1 MRNIHISL
9 IIAGALFTGC
19 HTHDNEPDG
28 SGSPHTHGN
37 EITGSSGAAGHG
49 HDHEHEE
56 VSMLFTSYTESWEIF
71 AEADPFVTGKNST
84 ILVHVTSLHDFK
96 PPAEARVTTSL
107 ICGESL
113 VSQEVEKPLRP
124 GIYRFNLQPT
134 EEGVARL
141 VFEIGTGSGTENA
154 ESGNFNIYRDEHR
167 VTHEAADMHQEVP
180 GSVTFTK
187 EQSWIIG
194 FATGQA
200 VRQPFGPV
208 IKTVGVVQPAQGD
221 EITLTAHANGIV
233 TFTGIELYEG
243 ITVQNGQHLFDVA
256 GGSLAEGNTVLRY
269 REARNNYERARADH
283 ERISKL
289 AAERIVS
296 EKELLQA
303 TNEYN
308 NARAVY
314 ETLQANFSE
323 SGQKV
328 SSPFGGYLSGIYI
341 SNGQYVEAGQPL
353 AAVSRSR
360 NMIIRAELQQRHSH
374 LLNSIQTA
382 SIITGDGKA
391 YTLEEM
397 GGSVISMAR
406 SVSDRS
412 HLLPVHLQVS
422 NNPGLI
428 PGTLLDIYLKTR
440 TGESAIVVPVTS
452 LIEEQ
457 GNFFVYVQIHPES
470 FLKRQVQAGS
480 SDGFYTEIVGG
491 LTEGERIVTRG
502 AIMVKAA
509 TAAGNIDPHSGH
521 VH

>member
-1 MRNIHISL
+1 MRNILISL
-9 IIAGALFTGC
+9 IITGTLFTGC
-19 HTHDNEPDG
+19 HTHDHESG
-28 SGSPHTHGN
+28 RSGSSHSHGN
-37 EITGSSGAAGHG
+37 EVTGSSGAAGHA
-49 HDHEHEE
+49 HDHED

-71 AEADPFVTGKNST
+71 AEAEPFVTGKNST
-84 ILVHVTSLHDFK
+84 ILVHVTSLDDFK
-96 PPAEARVTTSL
+96 PSEEAVVTLSL

-113 VSQEVEKPLRP
+113 VSQVAEKPLRP
-124 GIYRFNLQPT
+124 GIYRFNLQPS

-141 VFEIGTGSGTENA
+141 VFEIGTGAGTENA
-154 ESGNFNIYRDEHR
+154 ETGNFNIYLDEHR
-167 VTHEAADMHQEVP
+167 VTHEAEAMHQEVP

-194 FATGQA
+194 FATGQ
-200 VRQPFGPV
+200 VKRQPFGPV

-221 EITLTAHANGIV
+221 EITLTAHTNGIV
-233 TFTGIELYEG
+233 TFTGSELYEG
-243 ITVQNGQHLFDVA
+243 ITVQTGQHLFDVA

-269 REARNNYERARADH
+269 REARNNYDRARADH

-303 TNEYN
+303 ANEYN

-314 ETLQANFSE
+314 ETLQANFTE
-323 SGQKV
+323 SGQKI

-374 LLNSIQTA
+374 LLNSIQSA
-382 SIITGDGKA
+382 NIITADGKTF
-391 YTLEEM
+391 TLEEV
-397 GGSVISMAR
+397 GGRVISMAR

-412 HLLPVHLQVS
+412 HLLPVHLQV
-422 NNPGLI
+422 NNNLGLI

-440 TGESAIVVPVTS
+440 TGESALVVPVTS

-457 GNFFVYVQIHPES
+457 GNYFVYIQIHPES
-470 FLKRQVQAGS
+470 FLKRQVQPGS
-480 SDGFYTEIVGG
+480 SDGFYTGIAGG

>member
-1 MRNIHISL
+1 MKNISISL

-19 HTHDNEPDG
+19 HTHDHEPDG
-28 SGSPHTHGN
+28 SGSSHTHGN
-37 EITGSSGAAGHG
+37 EITGSSGAAGNG
-49 HDHEHEE
+49 HEHEE

-71 AEADPFVTGKNST
+71 AEAEPFVTGKNSAV
-84 ILVHVTSLHDFK
+84 LVHVTSLHDFK
-96 PPAEARVTTSL
+96 PLEEAVVTLSL
-107 ICGESL
+107 FCGES
-113 VSQEVEKPLRP
+113 VVNQEVEKPLRP
-124 GIYRFNLQPT
+124 GIYRFNLQPS
-134 EEGVARL
+134 EEGVARI
-141 VFEIGTGSGTENA
+141 VFEIGTDAGTENA
-154 ESGNFNIYRDEHR
+154 ETGNFNIYLDEHR

-194 FATGQA
+194 FATGQ
-200 VRQPFGPV
+200 VERQSFGPV

-221 EITLTAHANGIV
+221 EVMLTAHANGIV
-233 TFTGIELYEG
+233 AFTGSELYEG
-243 ITVQNGQHLFDVA
+243 ITVQSGQHLFDVA

-303 TNEYN
+303 ANEYN

-323 SGQKV
+323 SGQKII
-328 SSPFGGYLSGIYI
+328 SPFGGYLSGIYV
-341 SNGQYVEAGQPL
+341 SNGQYVESGQPL
-353 AAVSRSR
+353 AAISRSR
-360 NMIIRAELQQRHSH
+360 SMIIRAELQQRHSH
-374 LLNSIQTA
+374 LLNSIQSA
-382 SIITGDGKA
+382 NIITGSGKA
-391 YTLEEM
+391 FTLEEV
-397 GGSVISMAR
+397 GGSVISHAR

-412 HLLPVHLQVS
+412 HLLPVHLQID
-422 NNPGLI
+422 NNAGLI
-428 PGTLLDIYLKTR
+428 PGTLLDIYLKTQ
-440 TGESAIVVPVTS
+440 TGESVIVVPVTS

-491 LTEGERIVTRG
+491 LAEGERIVTRG

>member
-1 MRNIHISL
+1 MRNIFLSL
-9 IIAGALFTGC
+9 IITGTVFTGC
-19 HTHDNEPDG
+19 HTHDHETDG
-28 SGSPHTHGN
+28 SGSHHTHGN
-37 EITGSSGAAGHG
+37 TNRGSSGIASHD
-49 HDHEHEE
+49 HDHED
-56 VSMLFTSYTESWEIF
+56 VSMLFTSYTGSWEIF
-71 AEADPFVTGKNST
+71 AEAEPFVTGKNST
-84 ILVHVTSLHDFK
+84 ILVHVTSLSDFK
-96 PPAEARVTTSL
+96 PPVEARVTLSL
-107 ICGESL
+107 ICGETVISK
-113 VSQEVEKPLRP
+113 VVEKPLRP
-124 GIYRFNLQPT
+124 GIYRFNFQPG

-141 VFEIGTGSGTENA
+141 VYEIGTAAGSETA
-154 ESGNFNIYRDEHR
+154 ETAYFNIYKDEHR
-167 VTHEAADMHQEVP
+167 AIHEAEDMLPEAP

-194 FATGQA
+194 FATGT
-200 VRQPFGPV
+200 VTRQPFGPV
-208 IKTVGVVQPAQGD
+208 IKSVGVVQPAQGD

-233 TFTGIELYEG
+233 SFTGSELYEG

-256 GGSLAEGNTVLRY
+256 GGTLAEGNTVLRY
-269 REARNNYERARADH
+269 REARNNYERTRADH

-314 ETLQANFSE
+314 EMLQANFSE
-323 SGQKV
+323 SGQKI
-328 SSPFGGYLSGIYI
+328 SSPFGGYLSGIFV

-374 LLNSIQTA
+374 LLNSIQSA
-382 SIITGDGKA
+382 NIIAGDGKA
-391 YTLEEM
+391 YTLEEL
-397 GGSVISMAR
+397 GGSVVSLAK

-412 HLLPVHLQVS
+412 HLLPVHLQIS
-422 NNPGLI
+422 NNEGII
-428 PGTLLDIYLKTR
+428 PGTLLDIYFKTR
-440 TGESAIVVPVTS
+440 TSESAVVVPVSS

-457 GNFFVYVQIHPES
+457 GNFFVYVQLHPES
-470 FLKRQVQAGS
+470 FIKRQVQAGS
-480 SDGFYTEIVGG
+480 SDGFHTEIVGG

>member
-1 MRNIHISL
+1 MRNISISL
-9 IIAGALFTGC
+9 IIAGTLFTGC
-19 HTHDNEPDG
+19 HTHEHETVG
-28 SGSPHTHGN
+28 SGSPHGHKNELTGN
-37 EITGSSGAAGHG
+37 SAVAG
-49 HDHEHEE
+49 HDHEHED
-56 VSMLFTSYTESWEIF
+56 VSMMFTSYTGSWEIF
-71 AEADPFVTGKNST
+71 AEAEPFVTGKNST
-84 ILVHVTSLHDFK
+84 ILVHITGLHDFR
-96 PPAEARVTTSL
+96 PPDEARVTLTL
-107 ICGESL
+107 ICGESII
-113 VSQEVEKPLRP
+113 SQIAEKPFRP
-124 GIYRFNLQPT
+124 GIYRFNLQPS
-134 EEGVARL
+134 EEGAARL
-141 VFEIGTGSGTENA
+141 VFEIGTVAGTENSETA
-154 ESGNFNIYRDEHR
+154 GFNIYKDEHR
-167 VTHEAADMHQEVP
+167 VIHEAEAMHQEVP

-187 EQSWIIG
+187 EQSWLIG
-194 FATGQA
+194 FATGQVA
-200 VRQPFGPV
+200 RQPFGPV

-233 TFTGIELYEG
+233 TFTGSELYEG

-269 REARNNYERARADH
+269 REARNNYERTRADH
-283 ERISKL
+283 ERISRL

-303 TNEYN
+303 TNAYN

-323 SGQKV
+323 SGQKI
-328 SSPFGGYLSGIYI
+328 SSPFGGYLSGMFV

-360 NMIIRAELQQRHSH
+360 NMIIRVELQQRYSPI
-374 LLNSIQTA
+374 LNSIQSA
-382 SIITGDGKA
+382 NIVTGDGNTF
-391 YTLEEM
+391 TLEEVD
-397 GGSVISMAR
+397 GSVVSRAR

-412 HLLPVHLQVS
+412 HLLPVHLQVK
-422 NNPGLI
+422 NDVGLI
-428 PGTLLDIYLKTR
+428 PGTLLDIYLKTQ
-440 TGESAIVVPVTS
+440 TASQALVVPVSS

-470 FLKRQVQAGS
+470 FIKRQVRAGS
-480 SDGFYTEIVGG
+480 SDGFHTEIVEG

-509 TAAGNIDPHSGH
+509 TVAGSIDPHSGH